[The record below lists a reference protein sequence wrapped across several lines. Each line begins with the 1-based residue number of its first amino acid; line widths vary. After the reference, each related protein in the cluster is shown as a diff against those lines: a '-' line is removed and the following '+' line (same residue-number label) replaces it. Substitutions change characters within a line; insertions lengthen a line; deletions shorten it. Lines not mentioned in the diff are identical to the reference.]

1 MTDRVAHPDKPVVAV
16 LGGRGMLG
24 TDLVAACAAGG
35 FDVRSCDLPEFDIT
49 DAEHLRGVVE
59 ASDAMV
65 KAARVDIADFR
76 VVGSGLVAVV
86 VSGDVA
92 AVQAAV
98 AAGESAAASV
108 GQVVSCNV
116 IARPSGEVAKLLE

>member
-1 MTDRVAHPDKPVVAV
+1 MGEA
-16 LGGRGMLG
+16 LG
-24 TDLVAACAAGG
+24 TVETRGLVAA
-35 FDVRSCDLPEFDIT
+35 I
-49 DAEHLRGVVE
+49 E

-108 GQVVSCNV
+108 GQVISCNV